1 MNKKVILATF
11 LFLTSFLKVFC
22 KIDIDDAIVISNE
35 TYLSY
40 QLPLGSENITSIT
53 FEHYD
58 GSQFQLN
65 LECSNSK
72 NSNSTTCFT
81 TINDEDKKQMYG
93 SIISYN
99 DRRTMNRDMFPTP
112 IISSPFRPPTKGGE
126 LVIKGTY
133 LAFFERSSF
142 YQIIYPT
149 RQFIDI
155 LNPRLSFDPTNINV
169 QFPPGCGY
177 QLIKW
182 ENNKLYNFSY
192 ENPSISNIK
201 TTYSNIIVNGSNFCD
216 KSYPSNITID
226 GNLIQSPNYEKDQ
239 DSIIIKYNEKYS
251 TKSKIIIETS
261 NCTSI
266 ETIFEFKP
274 DHLTINS
281 VPTNKGGLIL
291 INGIRLSPNPTNK
304 NKNNI
309 TIKIGNLTCLNVISV
324 SSELISCTLSPLNK
338 FVSNNN
344 KNDLPVSVSINEITN
359 ENTLIFNY
367 NIVRLNPI
375 KYSLPNRVLQLNGD
389 CLGNLNNTTV
399 YLNGKLVI
407 LKDLEINYNE
417 TVLTFK
423 IPDEYQSKLNVSVK
437 VNNIMSN
444 EIQIDISFYV
454 SFSNLSPSTN
464 ENTNIILTLYNIKP
478 ENYNKLPTLIINS
491 EDQIPINGVSL
502 NSTNQEVNSY
512 SFLIPV
518 GCGKKEITIKI
529 GTQSCL
535 SSISYIE
542 PIISNCKVS
551 GYDGKS
557 GEVICVGDFGNE
569 NYFSQSYVL
578 FSNNKISLTL
588 INRTTL
594 SFPFLSDYHSD
605 DLIFEM
611 CEIQSNPFKLSI
623 NISPSLK
630 RIDSSNVNRNGGL
643 FYIFGEFFNSNI
655 NSSVFCDDI
664 QYQGVF
670 ENTTTI
676 SFDLP
681 IQGPNDIMCNYSFN
695 NGMNHGDFK
704 IEYPRPTVENIST
717 ISTIGGVLTIYGN
730 NFYNISN
737 ITIEVNNQLQCNNIE
752 FINLTTITC
761 SLPPIN
767 ETIQSSIFNQKILI
781 NITTV
786 TFSEKLLLKI
796 TFESKTWSGYIFQ
809 YYKDEIQ
816 NNNSKNS
823 SYDKYNIKEQNNENG
838 INLNTIVISNET
850 YLSYQLP
857 LGSENI
863 TSITFEHYDSS
874 QFQLNLECSN
884 SKNSNSTTCF
894 TTINDED
901 KKQMYGSII
910 SYNDGRTMNRAMFP
924 TPIISSPFIPPTKG
938 DAIVISNETYLSYQL
953 PLGSENITTIT
964 FEHYDGSQ
972 FQLNLECSNSK
983 NSNSTTCFTTI
994 NDEEKKQMYGSRI
1007 SINHEPSTNWAM
1019 FPTPIISS
1027 PFRPLTKGEL
1037 VIKGTYLAFSERIYY
1052 QIIYPTRQFID
1063 ILNPRLSF
1071 DPTNLNVQFPPGC
1084 GYQLIKWEN
1093 NKLYNFSYGNP
1104 SISNIKTTYS
1114 NIIVNG
1120 SNFCDKSY
1128 PSNITIDGN
1137 LIQSPNY
1144 EKDQDSIIIKYNE
1157 KYSTK
1162 SKIIIETSNC
1172 TSIETIFEFKPD
1184 QLTINSVPTNKGGLI
1199 LINGIRLSP
1208 NPTNKNKNNIT
1219 IKIGNLTC
1227 LNVIS
1232 ISSEL
1237 ISCTLSPLDKSVSN
1251 NIKNDLQVSV
1261 SINEITNEN
1270 TLIFNYNIVK
1280 LNPIKYSLPNRVLQ
1294 LNGDCLG
1301 SISNTTVY
1309 LNGKQVILKDLE
1321 INHNETVLTFKI
1333 PDEYQSKLNVSVK
1346 VNDVMSNEIQIDIS
1360 FYVSLSNLSP
1370 STNENTNIILTLY
1383 NIKPENYNKLP
1394 TLIINSEDQI
1404 PINGV
1409 SLNSTNQ
1416 EVNSYSFLIPV
1427 GCGKKEIT
1435 IKIGTQS
1442 CLSSISYIE
1451 PIISNCK
1458 VSGYDGKS
1466 GEVICVGDF
1475 GNENYFSQS
1484 YVLFS
1489 NNKISLTL
1497 INRTTLSFPFLFDY
1511 HSDDL
1516 IFEMC
1521 EIQSSSFKLSINIS
1535 PSLKRIDASN
1545 VNTNGGLFY
1554 IFGEFFNSNI
1564 NSTVFCDDNPYQGTF
1579 ENTTTISFD
1588 LPIQGPNDIK
1598 CNYSFNNGMNHGD
1611 FQVEYPKPIVENIST
1626 IYVTGGN
1633 LTIYGN
1639 NFYNISNITIEVNN
1653 QLQCNNIEFINLRTI
1668 TCNLPPI
1675 NETIQSSIFNQKIL
1689 INTTTTIFSEKL
1701 LLKITFDSKT

>member
-22 KIDIDDAIVISNE
+22 KINIDDAIVISNE

-81 TINDEDKKQMYG
+81 TINDEDKKQ
-93 SIISYN
+93 I
-99 DRRTMNRDMFPTP
+99 
-112 IISSPFRPPTKGGE
+112 
-126 LVIKGTY
+126 
-133 LAFFERSSF
+133 
-142 YQIIYPT
+142 
-149 RQFIDI
+149 
-155 LNPRLSFDPTNINV
+155 LSFDPTNINV

-182 ENNKLYNFSY
+182 ENGKLYNFSY
-192 ENPSISNIK
+192 E
-201 TTYSNIIVNGSNFCD
+201 
-216 KSYPSNITID
+216 
-226 GNLIQSPNYEKDQ
+226 
-239 DSIIIKYNEKYS
+239 
-251 TKSKIIIETS
+251 
-261 NCTSI
+261 
-266 ETIFEFKP
+266 
-274 DHLTINS
+274 
-281 VPTNKGGLIL
+281 
-291 INGIRLSPNPTNK
+291 
-304 NKNNI
+304 
-309 TIKIGNLTCLNVISV
+309 
-324 SSELISCTLSPLNK
+324 
-338 FVSNNN
+338 
-344 KNDLPVSVSINEITN
+344 
-359 ENTLIFNY
+359 
-367 NIVRLNPI
+367 
-375 KYSLPNRVLQLNGD
+375 
-389 CLGNLNNTTV
+389 
-399 YLNGKLVI
+399 
-407 LKDLEINYNE
+407 
-417 TVLTFK
+417 
-423 IPDEYQSKLNVSVK
+423 
-437 VNNIMSN
+437 
-444 EIQIDISFYV
+444 
-454 SFSNLSPSTN
+454 
-464 ENTNIILTLYNIKP
+464 
-478 ENYNKLPTLIINS
+478 
-491 EDQIPINGVSL
+491 
-502 NSTNQEVNSY
+502 
-512 SFLIPV
+512 
-518 GCGKKEITIKI
+518 
-529 GTQSCL
+529 
-535 SSISYIE
+535 
-542 PIISNCKVS
+542 
-551 GYDGKS
+551 
-557 GEVICVGDFGNE
+557 
-569 NYFSQSYVL
+569 
-578 FSNNKISLTL
+578 
-588 INRTTL
+588 
-594 SFPFLSDYHSD
+594 
-605 DLIFEM
+605 
-611 CEIQSNPFKLSI
+611 
-623 NISPSLK
+623 
-630 RIDSSNVNRNGGL
+630 
-643 FYIFGEFFNSNI
+643 
-655 NSSVFCDDI
+655 
-664 QYQGVF
+664 
-670 ENTTTI
+670 
-676 SFDLP
+676 
-681 IQGPNDIMCNYSFN
+681 
-695 NGMNHGDFK
+695 
-704 IEYPRPTVENIST
+704 
-717 ISTIGGVLTIYGN
+717 
-730 NFYNISN
+730 
-737 ITIEVNNQLQCNNIE
+737 
-752 FINLTTITC
+752 
-761 SLPPIN
+761 
-767 ETIQSSIFNQKILI
+767 
-781 NITTV
+781 
-786 TFSEKLLLKI
+786 
-796 TFESKTWSGYIFQ
+796 
-809 YYKDEIQ
+809 
-816 NNNSKNS
+816 
-823 SYDKYNIKEQNNENG
+823 
-838 INLNTIVISNET
+838 
-850 YLSYQLP
+850 
-857 LGSENI
+857 
-863 TSITFEHYDSS
+863 
-874 QFQLNLECSN
+874 
-884 SKNSNSTTCF
+884 
-894 TTINDED
+894 
-901 KKQMYGSII
+901 
-910 SYNDGRTMNRAMFP
+910 
-924 TPIISSPFIPPTKG
+924 
-938 DAIVISNETYLSYQL
+938 
-953 PLGSENITTIT
+953 
-964 FEHYDGSQ
+964 
-972 FQLNLECSNSK
+972 
-983 NSNSTTCFTTI
+983 
-994 NDEEKKQMYGSRI
+994 
-1007 SINHEPSTNWAM
+1007 
-1019 FPTPIISS
+1019 
-1027 PFRPLTKGEL
+1027 
-1037 VIKGTYLAFSERIYY
+1037 
-1052 QIIYPTRQFID
+1052 
-1063 ILNPRLSF
+1063 
-1071 DPTNLNVQFPPGC
+1071 
-1084 GYQLIKWEN
+1084 
-1093 NKLYNFSYGNP
+1093 NP

-1321 INHNETVLTFKI
+1321 INYNETVLTFKI

-1370 STNENTNIILTLY
+1370 STFENTNIILTLF

-1466 GEVICVGDF
+1466 GDIICVGDF

-1489 NNKISLTL
+1489 NNKISPTL
-1497 INRTTLSFPFLFDY
+1497 INRTTLSFPFLSDY

-1521 EIQSSSFKLSINIS
+1521 EIQSNPFKLSINIS

-1545 VNTNGGLFY
+1545 VNRNGCLFY

-1564 NSTVFCDDNPYQGTF
+1564 NSTVFCDDIRYQGVF

-1588 LPIQGPNDIK
+1588 LPIQGPNDIM
-1598 CNYSFNNGMNHGD
+1598 CNYSFNNGMNYGD
-1611 FQVEYPKPIVENIST
+1611 FKIEYPRPIVENIST
-1626 IYVTGGN
+1626 ISTIGGV

-1653 QLQCNNIEFINLRTI
+1653 QLQCNNIEFINLTTI
-1668 TCNLPPI
+1668 TCSLPPI

-1689 INTTTTIFSEKL
+1689 INITTVTFSKKL
-1701 LLKITFDSKT
+1701 LLKITFESKTWSGYIFQYYKDEIQNNNSKNSSHDKYNIKEQNNENGINLSKKTKILIGILIPGCIILFSTLIIIFKIRKHKQQDSKFKN

>member
-22 KIDIDDAIVISNE
+22 KIDID
-35 TYLSY
+35 
-40 QLPLGSENITSIT
+40 
-53 FEHYD
+53 
-58 GSQFQLN
+58 
-65 LECSNSK
+65 
-72 NSNSTTCFT
+72 
-81 TINDEDKKQMYG
+81 
-93 SIISYN
+93 
-99 DRRTMNRDMFPTP
+99 
-112 IISSPFRPPTKGGE
+112 
-126 LVIKGTY
+126 
-133 LAFFERSSF
+133 
-142 YQIIYPT
+142 
-149 RQFIDI
+149 
-155 LNPRLSFDPTNINV
+155 
-169 QFPPGCGY
+169 
-177 QLIKW
+177 
-182 ENNKLYNFSY
+182 
-192 ENPSISNIK
+192 
-201 TTYSNIIVNGSNFCD
+201 
-216 KSYPSNITID
+216 
-226 GNLIQSPNYEKDQ
+226 
-239 DSIIIKYNEKYS
+239 
-251 TKSKIIIETS
+251 
-261 NCTSI
+261 
-266 ETIFEFKP
+266 
-274 DHLTINS
+274 
-281 VPTNKGGLIL
+281 
-291 INGIRLSPNPTNK
+291 
-304 NKNNI
+304 
-309 TIKIGNLTCLNVISV
+309 
-324 SSELISCTLSPLNK
+324 
-338 FVSNNN
+338 
-344 KNDLPVSVSINEITN
+344 
-359 ENTLIFNY
+359 
-367 NIVRLNPI
+367 
-375 KYSLPNRVLQLNGD
+375 
-389 CLGNLNNTTV
+389 
-399 YLNGKLVI
+399 
-407 LKDLEINYNE
+407 
-417 TVLTFK
+417 
-423 IPDEYQSKLNVSVK
+423 
-437 VNNIMSN
+437 
-444 EIQIDISFYV
+444 
-454 SFSNLSPSTN
+454 
-464 ENTNIILTLYNIKP
+464 
-478 ENYNKLPTLIINS
+478 
-491 EDQIPINGVSL
+491 
-502 NSTNQEVNSY
+502 
-512 SFLIPV
+512 
-518 GCGKKEITIKI
+518 
-529 GTQSCL
+529 
-535 SSISYIE
+535 
-542 PIISNCKVS
+542 
-551 GYDGKS
+551 
-557 GEVICVGDFGNE
+557 
-569 NYFSQSYVL
+569 
-578 FSNNKISLTL
+578 
-588 INRTTL
+588 
-594 SFPFLSDYHSD
+594 
-605 DLIFEM
+605 
-611 CEIQSNPFKLSI
+611 
-623 NISPSLK
+623 
-630 RIDSSNVNRNGGL
+630 
-643 FYIFGEFFNSNI
+643 
-655 NSSVFCDDI
+655 
-664 QYQGVF
+664 
-670 ENTTTI
+670 
-676 SFDLP
+676 
-681 IQGPNDIMCNYSFN
+681 
-695 NGMNHGDFK
+695 
-704 IEYPRPTVENIST
+704 
-717 ISTIGGVLTIYGN
+717 
-730 NFYNISN
+730 
-737 ITIEVNNQLQCNNIE
+737 
-752 FINLTTITC
+752 
-761 SLPPIN
+761 
-767 ETIQSSIFNQKILI
+767 
-781 NITTV
+781 
-786 TFSEKLLLKI
+786 
-796 TFESKTWSGYIFQ
+796 
-809 YYKDEIQ
+809 
-816 NNNSKNS
+816 
-823 SYDKYNIKEQNNENG
+823 
-838 INLNTIVISNET
+838 
-850 YLSYQLP
+850 
-857 LGSENI
+857 
-863 TSITFEHYDSS
+863 
-874 QFQLNLECSN
+874 
-884 SKNSNSTTCF
+884 
-894 TTINDED
+894 
-901 KKQMYGSII
+901 
-910 SYNDGRTMNRAMFP
+910 
-924 TPIISSPFIPPTKG
+924 

-994 NDEEKKQMYGSRI
+994 DDEEKKQMYGSRI

-1027 PFRPLTKGEL
+1027 PFRPPTKGGEL
-1037 VIKGTYLAFSERIYY
+1037 VIKGTYLAFSERLYY
-1052 QIIYPTRQFID
+1052 QIIYPTRQFI

-1071 DPTNLNVQFPPGC
+1071 DPTNINVQFPPGC

-1093 NKLYNFSYGNP
+1093 NKLYNFSYENP

-1370 STNENTNIILTLY
+1370 STFENTNIILTLY

-1466 GEVICVGDF
+1466 GDIICVGNF

-1489 NNKISLTL
+1489 NNKISPTL
-1497 INRTTLSFPFLFDY
+1497 NNRTTLSFPLISGY
-1511 HSDDL
+1511 YSDDL

-1521 EIQSSSFKLSINIS
+1521 EISSKSFKLNIS
-1535 PSLKRIDASN
+1535 PSLKRIDSSN

-1598 CNYSFNNGMNHGD
+1598 CNYSFNNGMNYGD

-1653 QLQCNNIEFINLRTI
+1653 QLQCNNIEFINLTTI

-1675 NETIQSSIFNQKIL
+1675 NETSQSAIFNQKLL
-1689 INTTTTIFSEKL
+1689 IRTTTTTFSKKL
-1701 LLKITFDSKT
+1701 LLKIIFGSKSWSGNIFQYTKDEIQYNNHSENSSGKTFNDSTNHNNKENKKNGIKMSIKNIVLVCTLVPLSIIVVVCSVMYFLKIRRKRIEQINYHINLKKRNYLPQEQKERNRLKAKEVDDEIQKTIFENKRLMLQYATKNANYKSTVAWLEKEIKKQEESNKDNIEASSSGQNQQQDFENKNETTSQLPSVPPPQPPPQLQPPSSPSSSPS